1 MGTHWV
7 GSGDEGLSIMREL
20 RGRIEQVLQDYRE
33 EAANEER
40 FVSEI
45 LTVLAAGSV
54 ARARMMAE
62 MAQVVARYTAAL
74 RSGTDDREFRR
85 EIEDIAD
92 FDYESTYKQ

>member
-1 MGTHWV
+1 
-7 GSGDEGLSIMREL
+7 MREL

-40 FVSEI
+40 FVTEI
-45 LTVLAAGSV
+45 LTILAAGSV

-62 MAQVVARYTAAL
+62 IAQVVARYTAAL
-74 RSGTDDREFRR
+74 RSSADERDFRR